1 VNTEADPERRRR
13 LALVRAVC
21 QVAIDHLD
29 HSDPDQAE
37 MVERFQ
43 EICSRVDAD
52 LERLAQGS

>member
-1 VNTEADPERRRR
+1 MSAEADAERRRT

-21 QVAIDHLD
+21 QVAIDRLD
-29 HSDPDQAE
+29 HSDPAE
-37 MVERFQ
+37 AELVERFQ